1 MLFSL
6 YLPIAFLWRFAK
18 CFSLSICQSSGKIFT
33 NTPAQFKWRILSCFC
48 SAPDECKCY
57 GPQSVTMCKGPTT
70 ANRASNIDVPLMDA
84 QAGFTRVTEITDQ
97 LKGCWCAVKY
107 DREVYPGIV
116 QDVDAENC
124 ILVQTMSRVGQ
135 NHYFWPMRDDILW
148 YQPHDFLG
156 LIPPPQPVTKR
167 HMMLPVDVWEKLF
180 SHW

>member
-1 MLFSL
+1 MDLPSADVLFEALSEQQTKIKL
-6 YLPIAFLWRFAK
+6 FYIKEDDIAANDDLIPQQLDTVRGTMK
-18 CFSLSICQSSGKIFT
+18 IHQIFT

-70 ANRASNIDVPLMDA
+70 ANGASSIDVPLMDA
-84 QAGFTRVTEITDQ
+84 QT
-97 LKGCWCAVKY
+97 GCWCAVKY

-124 ILVQTMSRVGQ
+124 ILVKTMSR
-135 NHYFWPMRDDILW
+135 
-148 YQPHDFLG
+148 PHDFLG

-167 HMMLPVDVWEKLF
+167 HMMLPVDVCEKLF
-180 SHW
+180 SH